1 LIELNTSCDDK
12 NHTPHHITTS
22 PQMSN
27 LSPESGI
34 MREYFSLQDEYERK
48 YGPKTVVLYTLGSFL
63 DCFEYMP
70 SEDTNPNPERSTPI
84 GHATE
89 VAAILNITLTSRD
102 TGKPHSLAN
111 PLMAGLPTI
120 AYEKHKQVLLDHHYT
135 IVRIDQEKTGTGK
148 AAKIDR
154 YVGEIVSAA
163 TDLEGSSSVTP
174 TNHLV
179 SIYLEQQRGAKRCE
193 DIIMIAGMSCMD
205 VSTGRNVVAEAYSK
219 EDDQVTAI
227 QEVYR
232 FLVAHQPREVILTIN
247 SPQAAAYTNYAKE
260 TLELGRYPNVVI
272 QTEIKPDFLKAVY
285 QQQILTKIFTSEP
298 NPFGTMSPRNQV
310 NLREQARNLVS
321 GLNPN
326 PNPRLKVLGLEGSDQ
341 PTVVKINHFSIL
353 EDLHLERLHYGT
365 ISYILMLYYCSTHN
379 EKIIQK
385 LQKPDT
391 TWTDESKHLILTHN
405 AIPQLNLLP
414 DSSSRKG
421 KAYDS
426 LLTVVDSTS
435 TALGRRFLRTMLLN
449 PITDSDQLEL
459 YYNMTQELLD
469 QPELLNWLDNMLRKL
484 PDFERLH
491 RKLNLDIIRPR
502 ELALLCRSYLS
513 LVEIHARI
521 QGSSCQ
527 SLHKLLLAPE
537 IKTRYNACLEE
548 VMTQIDLE
556 KLTESSLAK
565 VERPTGSEMVLEFND
580 IFLREGVDVET
591 DRLRCAMQ
599 SYESQLQMI
608 CEHLNGCLNG
618 SRGKMVELTTPKK
631 RKTADTAE
639 TTGIGLYTSPSRAS
653 TFKMMSTTINQEL
666 CGKLEFAT
674 IRKDL
679 VMITSDKIAPLCT
692 ELDAVQT
699 ALEKHLYVQ
708 YLRILS
714 AIQKYNFFWA
724 VNRLVATLDFV
735 KSNARTSSRH
745 KYYRPT
751 IVRDAPTS
759 FVEFE
764 DLRHP
769 IIERL
774 IQAEYIG
781 NNVALGK
788 DPQGILLYGCN
799 SSGKSSLT
807 KSIGLNLIM
816 AQAGLFTAGKIRFAP
831 YRQLITRLSGHDDL
845 FKGQSSFV
853 VEMMELRT
861 ILRNTNAHTM
871 VLGDE
876 LSRGSESLSASSLT
890 VATIEALVQRKSSFI
905 FSTHLHNL
913 PEMTEVKSLPPGAL
927 RICNLSTTYDEKL
940 ETLIYDR
947 KLQDGSG
954 SSLYGIEVA
963 KYLGIDRKFIERA
976 NTIRQG
982 LITTGNIFSTKKS
995 RYNNKV
1001 YVDACSLCQRKMNLQ
1016 THHIHEQHEADEKG
1030 FIGNFHKDST
1040 FNLVVLCDECHKKL
1054 HKEKKRIEIKQTVN
1068 GSVLTLEPDPEP
1080 HHH

>member
-1 LIELNTSCDDK
+1 
-12 NHTPHHITTS
+12 
-22 PQMSN
+22 MSS
-27 LSPESGI
+27 LSAESGI
-34 MREYFSLQDEYERK
+34 MREYFSLQEEYERL
-48 YGPKTVVLYTLGSFL
+48 YGPKTVVLYMLGSFY
-63 DCFEYMP
+63 DAFEY
-70 SEDTNPNPERSTPI
+70 NPNEDANPQRSSPI
-84 GHATE
+84 GHAVE

-102 TGKPHSLAN
+102 SNKPHSMDN
-111 PLMAGLPTI
+111 SFMAGIPTI
-120 AYEKHKQVLLDHHYT
+120 AYEKHRQVLLDHHYT

-193 DIIMIAGMSCMD
+193 DIIMIAGMSCLD
-205 VSTGRNVVAEAYSK
+205 VSTGQNIVAEAYSK

-232 FLVAHQPREVILTIN
+232 FLSAHQPREVLLTVN
-247 SPQAAAYTNYAKE
+247 SPQATAYVNYAKE

-272 QTEIKPDFLKAVY
+272 QTEIKPDFLKAGY
-285 QQQILTKIFTSEP
+285 HQQILTKIFASEP
-298 NPFGTMSPRNQV
+298 NPFGTISPRRNN
-310 NLREQARNLVS
+310 NLQEQARTLVS
-321 GLNPN
+321 GLNP
-326 PNPRLKVLGLEGSDQ
+326 RLKIMSGSDSPAGIIKVNQ
-341 PTVVKINHFSIL
+341 FSIL

-379 EKIIQK
+379 EKIIQQ

-391 TWTDESKHLILTHN
+391 TWTDAAKHLILAHN

-421 KAYDS
+421 KANDS
-426 LLTVVDSTS
+426 LLTVIDSTS
-435 TALGRRFLRTMLLN
+435 TALGRRFLKKMILN
-449 PITDSDQLEL
+449 PITDPDQLEL
-459 YYNMTQELLD
+459 YYDMTQELLD
-469 QPELLNWLDNMLRKL
+469 QRDLLDWLDNMLRKL
-484 PDFERLH
+484 PDFERLQ
-491 RKLNLDIIRPR
+491 RKLTLDLIRPT
-502 ELALLCRSYLS
+502 ELVTLSRGYLS
-513 LVEIHARI
+513 LIEIHARI
-521 QGSSCQ
+521 QRSSCPA
-527 SLHKLLLAPE
+527 LHKMLLSSE
-537 IKTRYNACLEE
+537 IKTRYNACIEDI
-548 VMTQIDLE
+548 MTRIDLE
-556 KLTESSLAK
+556 KLTKCYLTK
-565 VERPTGSEMVLEFND
+565 VEKSTGAETIIEFDD
-580 IFLREGVDVET
+580 IFIREGVDEET
-591 DRLRCAMQ
+591 DKLRSAYQ
-599 SYESQLQMI
+599 SYETQLQMI
-608 CEHLNGCLNG
+608 CDHLNGCFSG
-618 SRGKMVELTTPKK
+618 SRGKTVELTTPK
-631 RKTADTAE
+631 RKKTTTSDTSE
-639 TTGIGLYTSPSRAS
+639 TTGTGLYTSPSRAQ
-653 TFKMMSTTINQEL
+653 TLKMMASSINVEL

-674 IRKDL
+674 VRKDL
-679 VMITSDKIAPLCT
+679 VMITSEIIGPICSDFI
-692 ELDAVQT
+692 AVQS
-699 ALEKHLYVQ
+699 ALEKHLYTQ
-708 YLRILS
+708 YLQLLAGIR
-714 AIQKYNFFWA
+714 KYNFFWA
-724 VNRLVATLDFV
+724 VNRLISTLDFV

-751 IVRDAPTS
+751 IVREAPTS

-774 IQAEYIG
+774 IQAEYIS
-781 NNVALGK
+781 NNVSLGR

-861 ILRNTNAHTM
+861 ILRNANEHTL

-876 LSRGSESLSASSLT
+876 LSRGSESHSASSLT
-890 VATIEALVQRKSSFI
+890 VATIEALIQRKSSFI
-905 FSTHLHNL
+905 FSTHLHDL
-913 PEMTEVKSLPPGAL
+913 PEMEEVKSMPPGAL

-982 LITTGNIFSTKKS
+982 LLTTGNLFSTKKS
-995 RYNNKV
+995 RYNHKV
-1001 YVDACSLCQRKMNLQ
+1001 YVDQCSLCQRKMNLQ

-1030 FIGNFHKDST
+1030 FIGNFHKDSA

-1068 GSVLTLEPDPEP
+1068 GSVLTLEPDPES